1 MRQHLAG
8 IQPYG
13 HGAPVDEVDA
23 HVRAEHARRH
33 GAAAFLADFLG
44 EAVEH
49 LAGPGRIAGIG
60 EGGAAALAA
69 VGIQRELRHQQDI
82 GPAIPGGAV
91 ELVAAVSFA
100 GEDAQIQQLA
110 RHAFKNRTV
119 VEVRAVFVTK
129 AGHGQQPAP

>member
-1 MRQHLAG
+1 MSAPNTPVGTGRPLSSLTFRVKRSNISRDQAG
-8 IQPYG
+8 SP
-13 HGAPVDEVDA
+13 AWEK
-23 HVRAEHARRH
+23 
-33 GAAAFLADFLG
+33 
-44 EAVEH
+44 
-49 LAGPGRIAGIG
+49 
-60 EGGAAALAA
+60 GGAASLAA

-129 AGHGQQPAP
+129 AGHDQQALADGAGGQ